1 MEKIMEKLRILSD
14 SAKYDVSCASSGT
27 ERSNKGGLGN
37 AAAMG
42 ICHSWSADGRCI
54 SLLKVLFTNK
64 CSYDCQ
70 YCVNRRSANVE
81 RTGFEPEELAELVI
95 EFYRRNYIEGLFLSS
110 GVERSPDYTTERIIH
125 ALEILRLEKG
135 FMGYIHAKVIPGTSK
150 ELVAKL
156 GLLVDRLSVNIE
168 MPTGKDLELLAP
180 QKKIEDIIKPMH
192 QIRDTILDH
201 KLIGKSA
208 GNNWSAKEETAFYGN
223 TAQQE
228 GHYLSGM
235 SGGGENYASSN
246 SSATSSNRRILTPND
261 SSSTLE
267 SVGMFS
273 DGFGNGAGQLERARA
288 NSYLQKFAPAGQS
301 TQMIIGA
308 TPEND
313 RRIIKTSEGLYS
325 MFKLKRVYFSAY
337 IPVGNWQSGLLPGPS
352 QLPPLRRENRLYQAD
367 WLMRFYKFNADEI
380 LDDSTPFLDLDMDPK
395 IAWALRNIGKFP
407 MEINKVSYED
417 LLRIPG
423 IGLVSAQRIIRQR
436 RVAAIKFDDL
446 KKLGVVY
453 KRAQYFMTI
462 SGKYYGNTAIDPA
475 LIRKTLIP
483 ENPQISMFTGKELIL
498 HA

>member
-1 MEKIMEKLRILSD
+1 M
-14 SAKYDVSCASSGT
+14 
-27 ERSNKGGLGN
+27 
-37 AAAMG
+37 
-42 ICHSWSADGRCI
+42 
-54 SLLKVLFTNK
+54 
-64 CSYDCQ
+64 
-70 YCVNRRSANVE
+70 
-81 RTGFEPEELAELVI
+81 I
-95 EFYRRNYIEGLFLSS
+95 E
-110 GVERSPDYTTERIIH
+110 
-125 ALEILRLEKG
+125 
-135 FMGYIHAKVIPGTSK
+135 
-150 ELVAKL
+150 
-156 GLLVDRLSVNIE
+156 
-168 MPTGKDLELLAP
+168 
-180 QKKIEDIIKPMH
+180 
-192 QIRDTILDH
+192 
-201 KLIGKSA
+201 SA
-208 GNNWSAKEETAFYGN
+208 GI
-223 TAQQE
+223 
-228 GHYLSGM
+228 
-235 SGGGENYASSN
+235 SN
-246 SSATSSNRRILTPND
+246 
-261 SSSTLE
+261 
-267 SVGMFS
+267 

-380 LDDSTPFLDLDMDPK
+380 LDDATPFLDLDMDPK

-407 MEINKVSYED
+407 MEINKVSYEE

-423 IGLVSAQRIIRQR
+423 IGLISAQRIMRQR

-462 SGKYYGNTAIDPA
+462 GGKYYGNTAIDPA

-483 ENPQISMFTGKELIL
+483 ENPQLSMFTGKEMIL

>member
-1 MEKIMEKLRILSD
+1 MPMDKIMDKLRILAD

-27 ERSNKGGLGN
+27 ERSNKGGIGN
-37 AAAMG
+37 VAAMG

-54 SLLKVLFTNK
+54 SLLKILFTNR

-70 YCVNRRSANVE
+70 YCVNRSSANVE

-110 GVERSPDYTTERIIH
+110 GVERSPDYTTERIIK
-125 ALEILRLEKG
+125 ALEILRIKKG

-156 GLLVDRLSVNIE
+156 GLLADRLSVNIE
-168 MPTGKDLELLAP
+168 MPTSKDLESLAP
-180 QKKIEDIIKPMH
+180 QKKIEDIVKPMH
-192 QIRDTILDH
+192 QIRDTILEH
-201 KLIGKSA
+201 KQLGSSGWK
-208 GNNWSAKEETAFYGN
+208 AKEGNSFYGKAKESNGLYITDSQSGGSYLAGMRDGNSSNLLETAG
-223 TAQQE
+223 
-228 GHYLSGM
+228 LS
-235 SGGGENYASSN
+235 N
-246 SSATSSNRRILTPND
+246 
-261 SSSTLE
+261 
-267 SVGMFS
+267 
-273 DGFGNGAGQLERARA
+273 DGFGAAAGQLERARA
-288 NSYLQKFAPAGQS
+288 NSYIGKFAPAGQS

-407 MEINKVSYED
+407 MEINKVSYEE

-436 RVAAIKFDDL
+436 RVASIKYDDL
-446 KKLGVVY
+446 KKLGVVV
-453 KRAQYFMTI
+453 KRAQYFMTV
-462 SGKYYGNTAIDPA
+462 SGKYYGSAAIDPE
-475 LIRKTLIP
+475 LIRKSLIP
-483 ENPQISMFTGKELIL
+483 DNPQLSMFTGRELIL